1 MAGDALRHSVTTGRF
16 AGRVIV
22 KAAGKIIADS
32 QAAIVMHES
41 GYAPVYYVPR
51 SDVRMDLLEP
61 TGHTTRCPHKGTA
74 RYWTIKAGDRV
85 IDNAVWGYDAPI
97 AAVADIKGRV
107 AFYPDRVDAIEAT
120 GL

>member
-1 MAGDALRHSVTTGRF
+1 MASPAQHLVATAKF

-22 KAAGKIIADS
+22 KAAGETVADT
-32 QAAIVMHES
+32 QDAVVLHET
-41 GYAPVYYVPR
+41 GYKPVFYIPQC
-51 SDVRMDLLEP
+51 DVRMDLLEP

-74 RYWTIKAGDRV
+74 RYWTIKAGDRS
-85 IDNAVWGYDAPI
+85 IDNAVWAYDSPLG
-97 AAVADIKGRV
+97 AVAGIAGLV